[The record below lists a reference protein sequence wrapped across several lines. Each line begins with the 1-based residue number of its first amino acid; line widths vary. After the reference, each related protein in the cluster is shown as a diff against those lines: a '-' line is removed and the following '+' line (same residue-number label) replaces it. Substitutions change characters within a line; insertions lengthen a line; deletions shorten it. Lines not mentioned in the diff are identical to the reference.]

1 MFLRVNQ
8 VVFGI
13 FSILIVMLSSTSGL
27 HAQSSVLPTTGTII
41 DSVDKPVQ
49 KAPEAKKVPPT
60 STQENNFTSPTFNK
74 KIQVDKFV
82 LTGNSLFSEE
92 KLLERIAQYI
102 GVPVTLG
109 EIYEAADSIQRF
121 YRSQGYMLAS
131 VYVPAQKISSGTVR
145 LEIIEGK
152 LADIL
157 VDGELES
164 YEPKFIIEQFDS
176 LQQGDVL
183 TSNALEEAV
192 LLLNDM
198 PGLTGRAVILPGAE
212 YGTSNVAIRAKE
224 ERALTTVTL
233 TNHGRKSTGE
243 INLQVG
249 LQYVNPFFQGD
260 QISLSAVVSEESRIL
275 FIRSDYDAPVNR
287 SGTRAG
293 FGISAFE
300 YDVDTAEI
308 GLAGT
313 LEGEGI
319 NIRLL
324 ISHPLIR
331 KQRNRLDISA
341 VIRSN
346 ETSQDGSLATST
358 ASEAI
363 EVFDLSIQWQP
374 IHTKRSSSNFSATL
388 SSNFKSNPNGTENDA
403 VKAKLSLDYSYNQL
417 FAKKWSV
424 LFRAGVVASDNPLPD
439 AERYRLGGPTSVRA
453 FPSSE
458 LAGDEGEFFGLD
470 VGHRFILADDTNL
483 LVKLFVDTGRVKRI
497 IPAAGELAQDRLTGY
512 GLGFLLDINSDHIF
526 ELEFVKPTT
535 NQVSSDRRDSRVWA
549 SYSTKF

>member
-1 MFLRVNQ
+1 MFLRVSQ
-8 VVFGI
+8 IVLSI
-13 FSILIVMLSSTSGL
+13 FAILIVMSSSTSRL
-27 HAQSSVLPTTGTII
+27 HAQSSVLPTPGTII
-41 DSVDKPVQ
+41 DSVDKQVQ
-49 KAPEAKKVPPT
+49 QAPEAKDVPPA
-60 STQENNFTSPTFNK
+60 SAQENNFTPPTYNK

-92 KLLERIAQYI
+92 KLLEGIGQYI
-102 GVPVTLG
+102 NVPITLG
-109 EIYEAADSIQRF
+109 EIYEAADSIQLF
-121 YRSQGYMLAS
+121 YRSQGYLLAS

-152 LADIL
+152 LAGIL
-157 VDGELES
+157 VEGELES
-164 YEPKFIIEQFDS
+164 YDPKFIIEQFDS
-176 LQQGDVL
+176 LQLGDVV
-183 TSNALEEAV
+183 TSNALEEEV

-212 YGTSNVAIRAKE
+212 YGTSNVAIRAEE
-224 ERALTTVTL
+224 ERTLTTVKL

-249 LQYVNPFFQGD
+249 LLYVNPFFQGD
-260 QISLSAVVSEESRIL
+260 QINLSAVVSEESRIIFL
-275 FIRSDYDAPVNR
+275 RSDYDAPVNR
-287 SGTRAG
+287 SGTRVG
-293 FGISAFE
+293 IGISAFE

-313 LEGEGI
+313 LEGDGI

-341 VIRSN
+341 AIRSN
-346 ETSQDGSLATST
+346 ETSQDGSLAPST
-358 ASEAI
+358 ASKSI
-363 EVFDLSIQWQP
+363 EIFDLSIQWQP
-374 IHTKRSSSNFSATL
+374 IHTGRSSSSLSATL
-388 SSNFKSNPNGTENDA
+388 SSNFESNPNGTKNDA
-403 VKAKLSLDYSYNQL
+403 EKAKLSLDYSYNQL
-417 FAKKWSV
+417 FAENWFA
-424 LFRAGVVASDNPLPD
+424 LFRVGVVASDDPLPD
-439 AERYRLGGPTSVRA
+439 SERYRLGGPTSVRA

-470 VGHRFILADDTNL
+470 VGRRFSLADDTNL
-483 LVKLFVDTGRVKRI
+483 LVKLFADTGRVKRI
-497 IPAAGELAQDRLTGY
+497 IPAAGELAEDRLTGY

-549 SYSTKF
+549 SYSAKF